1 MSKKKTCLVA
11 GGAGFIGSHMVRR
24 LLKDGYKVICVD
36 NLCTGSKDNIKDLMD
51 NPDFKF
57 LEHDIKE
64 KLAIDGPVDYIFNL
78 ASRASPIDFSKFP
91 LDILITNSRGT
102 HNLLNI
108 AKEKGARF
116 LEASTSEVYG
126 DPKEHPQKE
135 TYWGNVNPRG
145 ERSCYDESKRFSEAL
160 CMAFYNKFGVD
171 VRIARIFN
179 TYGPNMRKDDG
190 RVVPNFIT
198 QALEGKPL
206 TIYGDGKQ
214 TRSFC
219 FVEDE
224 VDGLLKLMF
233 KEGISG
239 DVFNIG
245 NPGEFTM
252 LELAEKVK
260 EITGNTSELVFKDL
274 PEDDPEKR
282 RPDITKAKE
291 VLGWEPKVLL
301 DEGLRKTIEYFKG
314 LKS

>member
-1 MSKKKTCLVA
+1 MSEKKTCLVA

-51 NPDFKF
+51 NQDFKF

-64 KLAIDGPVDYIFNL
+64 KLAIDGPVDYIFTL

-116 LEASTSEVYG
+116 LEASTSEVYS

-260 EITGNTSELVFKDL
+260 EITGNSSELVFKDL

-301 DEGLRKTIEYFKG
+301 DEGLRKTIEYFKD